1 MYKYDHLHET
11 KHSPCSDFVGLP
23 ASGAAVP
30 SADVQ
35 QALGGLGDVTAD
47 GVAVLEAVAADA
59 PA

>member
-1 MYKYDHLHET
+1 MKQNIGDH
-11 KHSPCSDFVGLP
+11 HSVACSDLVGLP

-35 QALGGLGDVTAD
+35 ETLGGLGDVAAD
-47 GVAVLEAVAADA
+47 GVAVLEAVPADA